1 MPINF
6 LATVYVEGRQTIPY
20 YDYLKY
26 LVPGAAITYGLK
38 SYFAGPRNTWERDL
52 HGKVYLITGGTSGLG
67 AETVRNLAQRGA
79 QVILLV
85 KNLQDGWLSEH
96 IDDLRDDTNNPC
108 IYAEECDL
116 SDLYSVRKFATKWID
131 NMPARRLDGVICC
144 ASLILPPGT
153 PRRTTIPDGIEPQY
167 EVTYLSHYLLLT
179 ILAPAIRAQPPD
191 REVRVILTSCISS
204 VMAELDL
211 DDLGYTKRTYP
222 INKPYLVNGEAKLS
236 LALMGYELQR
246 QFDSYERKDQTP
258 CNVHVSIVDPG
269 MMRSPSFKRFITFG
283 RLWMLLVYL
292 ILWPIWWLLLKS
304 SVDGC
309 QSMLFAIM
317 SPETI
322 EQKATAYISNVRVRD
337 APPRSEF
344 SDVAKQKELFEKT
357 AKLIEA
363 VEKKTAVMRNREK
376 PKEAKSDSK
385 QSAKTKKS
393 KENKKPSKN

>member
-38 SYFAGPRNTWERDL
+38 SYFAGPRNTWEKDL
-52 HGKVYLITGGTSGLG
+52 HGKVFLITGGTSGLG

-85 KNLQDGWLSEH
+85 KNIQDGWLLDN
-96 IDDLRDDTNNPC
+96 IDDLREATSNPC
-108 IYAEECDL
+108 VYAEECDL

-153 PRRTTIPDGIEPQY
+153 PRRMTNPDGLEPQY
-167 EVTYLSHYLLLT
+167 EVTYLSHYLLLN
-179 ILAPAIRAQPPD
+179 ILAPAIKAQPPD
-191 REVRVILTSCISS
+191 REVRIILTSCISS

-211 DDLGYTKRTYP
+211 DDLGYIKRNYP
-222 INKPYLVNGEAKLS
+222 VNKPFLVNGEAKLS

-246 QFDSYERKDQTP
+246 QFDSHERKDGAP
-258 CNVHVSIVDPG
+258 SNVHVSIVDPG

-283 RLWMLLVYL
+283 RLWMILIYL

-317 SPETI
+317 NPDTI
-322 EQKATAYISNVRVRD
+322 EQKTTAYISNVGVRD

-344 SDVAKQKELFEKT
+344 SDIEKQKELFERT

-363 VEKKTAVMRNREK
+363 VEKRTAVQRNQDK
-376 PKEAKSDSK
+376 PKESKSKAESSTRTQPK
-385 QSAKTKKS
+385 KTKKS
-393 KENKKPSKN
+393 SKN